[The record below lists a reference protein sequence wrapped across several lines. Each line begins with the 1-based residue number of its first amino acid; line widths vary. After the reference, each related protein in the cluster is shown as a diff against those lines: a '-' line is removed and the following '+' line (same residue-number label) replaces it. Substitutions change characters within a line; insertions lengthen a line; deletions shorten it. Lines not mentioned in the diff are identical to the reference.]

1 MHGSGGLLTTKNLYL
16 AECGSLPPCPNWK
29 FFWENKA
36 PLKIQFFAWLLV
48 RERLSTKR
56 NLHKKTIVPTP
67 MCDLCHL
74 GDETASHLCL
84 HCPFAMEFWTSLNIH
99 LSIPTIVGVSTLLPP
114 PMIPAKHSRVFYLLC
129 FWNLWN
135 HRHDV
140 VFRREDISL
149 RHLLT
154 KCIEDASLWAERFK
168 KDDRH
173 VISSWKSLFSSS
185 IHSLNL

>member
-1 MHGSGGLLTTKNLYL
+1 MSPSFECDVDVEQLDERNMHGSGGLLTTKNLYL

-48 RERLSTKR
+48 RDRLPTKR

-84 HCPFAMEFWTSLNIH
+84 HCPFAMEFWKRGYR
-99 LSIPTIVGVSTLLPP
+99 LSFP
-114 PMIPAKHSRVFYLLC
+114 HQ
-129 FWNLWN
+129 
-135 HRHDV
+135 
-140 VFRREDISL
+140 
-149 RHLLT
+149 
-154 KCIEDASLWAERFK
+154 
-168 KDDRH
+168 
-173 VISSWKSLFSSS
+173 
-185 IHSLNL
+185 